1 MKLKIERLEY
11 INIEEDIKK
20 KKDKEIKMNPDDKRK
35 IQDKYKDIEKFEML
49 PEEFIQDYLDEK
61 TRLGWKLI
69 QVIPIYYPM
78 RTVGIMG
85 LYAIDYYWEQK
96 E

>member
-11 INIEEDIKK
+11 TNFEQDIKK
-20 KKDKEIKMNPDDKRK
+20 KKDKEINMNPDDKRK
-35 IQDKYKDIEKFEML
+35 IQDKFKDIEKFEML
-49 PEEFIQDYLDEK
+49 PEDFIQDYLDEK

-69 QVIPIYYPM
+69 QIIPIYYPIKS
-78 RTVGIMG
+78 RGTMG
-85 LYAIDYYWEQK
+85 LYGIDYYWEN